1 MTVVSLEA
9 GFLKLEY
16 PGERRPLDDFE
27 KAVALRLQDL
37 DEPYDYESWAYHFEL
52 RNGQTGQLRP
62 VMFVPDFVLRDGL
75 ALECFAGH
83 DKATLKQ
90 KKRKCAGL
98 WQAGHQAL
106 VLNTAVWQRFGCD
119 QSAGL
124 ASLISLVRD
133 SASWEDLSA
142 ALYFAGRPLFPL
154 AASA

>member
-1 MTVVSLEA
+1 MTIVSLEP
-9 GFLKLEY
+9 GFLKLAY

-27 KAVALRLQDL
+27 KAVALHLQDL

-52 RNGQTGQLRP
+52 RNGQTGLLRP
-62 VMFVPDFVLRDGL
+62 VMFVPDFVLHDGL

-98 WQAGHQAL
+98 WQGGHRAA
-106 VLNTAVWQRFGCD
+106 VLNTAVWERFGCGHPT
-119 QSAGL
+119 GL
-124 ASLISLVRD
+124 ASLIRLVRD
-133 SASWEDLSA
+133 SNSWEELSA
-142 ALYFAGRPLFPL
+142 ELYFTHHLFPL